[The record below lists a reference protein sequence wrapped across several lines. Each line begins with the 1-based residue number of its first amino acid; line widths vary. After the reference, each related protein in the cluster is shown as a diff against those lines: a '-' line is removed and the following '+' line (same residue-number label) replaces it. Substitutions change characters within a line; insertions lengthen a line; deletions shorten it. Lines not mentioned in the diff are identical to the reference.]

1 MKPGLQLRVSQ
12 HLALTPQLQQSI
24 RLLQLSTLELSQE
37 IEHMLEE
44 NPFLEVAEEE
54 SEPTEEP
61 TSGSDMPTSASLAH
75 DASTDAAASEQET
88 EAQSEVTDDWT
99 PDRFE
104 GDAVEEGYDWGS
116 EAPANRQSASDD
128 EGSALDWMHEPES
141 LPQYLHRQALGL
153 RLSAEVSAALFYLI
167 ESLDDDGFLSD
178 SLEELAHALCL
189 TTPDDLAATQAALEE
204 ALEHLQAMDPLGV
217 GARTLQEC
225 LQIQVADMRN
235 TPLTQAAWSILMHPM
250 EWVAKREWKRLQAAT
265 ELSEE
270 RVREAVQLIQR
281 LEPKPG
287 RRFAQAERNIVVP
300 DVLVTAA
307 RRGFHVALN
316 PQVVPRLAIHDVYAQ
331 TIKSGKGQAHQHMQQ
346 RLQEA
351 RWFVRN
357 VQQRF
362 DTILRVATAI
372 VERQKAFFE
381 QGPTAMKPL
390 VLREIADAL
399 GLHESTISRV
409 TTSKFMATPQGTFE
423 LKYFFS
429 PGLSTDAGDA
439 ASSTAVRAL
448 IRQLIADENPAKP
461 LSDNTL
467 SDMLKQKGI
476 DCARRTVAKYR
487 ESMRIASANLRKT
500 V

>member
-12 HLALTPQLQQSI
+12 QLALTPQLQQSI

-44 NPFLEVAEEE
+44 NPFLEAVEDDDEGLVTEE
-54 SEPTEEP
+54 SSPDLIHQTAAE
-61 TSGSDMPTSASLAH
+61 TSSLSTADDERASPEDPSVADDWAPESFDADMPEESLDWAS
-75 DASTDAAASEQET
+75 DVPSSRAS
-88 EAQSEVTDDWT
+88 
-99 PDRFE
+99 
-104 GDAVEEGYDWGS
+104 
-116 EAPANRQSASDD
+116 SDD
-128 EGSALDWMHEPES
+128 EGSALDWTHEPIT
-141 LPQYLHRQALGL
+141 LAQHLHQQSLGL
-153 RLSAEVSAALFYLI
+153 RLTPVVFAALHYLI
-167 ESLDDDGFLSD
+167 ESLDEEGYLTD
-178 SLEELAHALCL
+178 SLEALTQALCRC
-189 TTPDDLAATQAALEE
+189 TPEDESETLKALEE
-204 ALEHLQAMDPLGV
+204 ALEHLQSMDPSGV

-225 LQIQVADMRN
+225 LQIQVAEMRS
-235 TPLTQAAWSILMHPM
+235 TPLTQAAWKVLAQPM
-250 EWVAKREWKRLQAAT
+250 EWIAKREWKRLQAAT

-270 RVREAVQLIQR
+270 RVREAVVLIQR

-287 RRFAQAERNIVVP
+287 RRFAQAERNIVIP

-307 RRGFHVALN
+307 RRGFQVSLN
-316 PQVVPRLAIHDVYAQ
+316 PQVVPKLAIHDVFAQ
-331 TIKSGKGQAHQHMQQ
+331 AIKSGKGEAHQHMQQ

-372 VERQKAFFE
+372 VERQREFFE
-381 QGPTAMKPL
+381 RGPTAMKPL

-429 PGLSTDAGDA
+429 PGLATDAGDA

-448 IRQLIADENPAKP
+448 IRQLIADENPGKP

-467 SDMLKQKGI
+467 SDLLKQKGI